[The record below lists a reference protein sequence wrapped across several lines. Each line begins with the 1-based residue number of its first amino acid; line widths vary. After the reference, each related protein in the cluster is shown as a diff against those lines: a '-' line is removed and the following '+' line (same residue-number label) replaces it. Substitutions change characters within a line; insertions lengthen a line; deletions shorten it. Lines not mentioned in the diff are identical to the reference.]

1 MIFIINSFQKQQD
14 FGNLIFDENFS
25 TNVIDESKWTKVV
38 NENSH
43 IEELQYYSDSD
54 QNAYIQENQ
63 MYIVARKEQ
72 HDKYIYTSAR
82 LNTQDKY
89 MFKYG
94 KFEIIAKLPVGL
106 GTWPA
111 IWLYSRDDTYQEI
124 DIMESVGVT
133 PNTVFFS
140 VHSSGNFDDKK
151 DHHGTS
157 KKIKN
162 LDQQFHKYS
171 VEWTPQHIYGFVDDK
186 KYFSLRKVDIKSKYW
201 HFDKEMYIIL
211 NLAVGGNWAGSGGI
225 CSDCFPQQ
233 FIIQSVKVF
242 EYIGSFTPD
251 TLSFTNICILSI
263 VLGIILIIIIVAIF
277 YGICHNNHQ
286 KYTALPNQKTEV

>member
-1 MIFIINSFQKQQD
+1 MIFIFSSFMKQQD
-14 FGNLIFDENFS
+14 FGNLMFEDNFS
-25 TNVIDESKWTKVV
+25 TQNITDSKWTRIV
-38 NENSH
+38 NNNSH

-54 QNAYIQENQ
+54 KNTYTLLNQ
-63 MYIVARKEQ
+63 QYIVARKEQ
-72 HDKYIYTSAR
+72 QQQFNYTSAR
-82 LNTQDKY
+82 LTTKEKY
-89 MFKYG
+89 MFKYS

-111 IWLYSRDDTYQEI
+111 IWLYSRDDTYQEN
-124 DIMESVGVT
+124 DTMESVGVT

-151 DHHGTS
+151 DHHGSS
-157 KKIKN
+157 KKIKKM
-162 LDQQFHKYS
+162 DQQFHKYS
-171 VEWTPQHIYGFVDDK
+171 VEWTPQHIYGFVDDQ
-186 KYFSLRKVDIKSKYW
+186 KYFSLRKVDIQQKYW

-211 NLAVGGNWAGSGGI
+211 NLTVGGNWAGSGGI

-251 TLSFTNICILSI
+251 TLSYSNILLQVQQYLEFTIN
-263 VLGIILIIIIVAIF
+263 
-277 YGICHNNHQ
+277 
-286 KYTALPNQKTEV
+286 KTLLK